1 MRSLSLWLRLDLTC
15 HETIVTGT
23 KPEAFAAQ
31 TFSMKLRILM
41 RNEGPEQRISQQAV
55 TVNRAENA
63 PQGQTIFRR
72 DGTST
77 DRKKFTGLRERRL
90 WFCLYQTA
98 VSIIFH

>member
-41 RNEGPEQRISQQAV
+41 RNEGPKRRISQQAV
-55 TVNRAENA
+55 AVNRAENA
-63 PQGQTIFRR
+63 P
-72 DGTST
+72 
-77 DRKKFTGLRERRL
+77 
-90 WFCLYQTA
+90 
-98 VSIIFH
+98 